1 MQRQRRLTPVR
12 PAKGFT
18 LVELLMVV
26 LIISI
31 LVAILMPVIVN
42 VIRGVGAVKTQARI
56 TSLATGA
63 VTFYKDN
70 GFYPG
75 QCDLPNTWGRGIN
88 QGFHNMKT
96 RLESADATTGLT
108 GSQVLARA
116 LFYNPDETSAPTS
129 LKSNYAQY
137 VPDETC
143 PTDPAI
149 SSRDYTIGD
158 CWPKKQAMAIC
169 YYPARIGVA
178 GMKMYKEEDNK
189 VAYTEPNRAT
199 TDTFANAI
207 KHPAIAGIPVKV
219 GQFILLAP
227 GLDRQYFNAD
237 DVTNYAG
244 Q

>member
-1 MQRQRRLTPVR
+1 MQRQRRLTHAR

-42 VIRGVGAVKTQARI
+42 VIRGIGAVKTQARI

-63 VTFYKDN
+63 VSFYKDN

-75 QCDLPNTWGRGIN
+75 QCDLPSTWAGGIN

-96 RLESADATTGLT
+96 RLENADPAAALT
-108 GSQVLARA
+108 GSQVLARS
-116 LFYNPDETSAPTS
+116 LFYNPADTPAPTT

-149 SSRDYTIGD
+149 SSKDYTIGD
-158 CWPKKQAMAIC
+158 CWPKRQAMAIC
-169 YYPARIGVA
+169 YYPARIGA
-178 GMKMYKEEDNK
+178 TGMSMYKEADNK
-189 VAYTEPNRAT
+189 AYTDGSHAT
-199 TDTFANAI
+199 TDTFVNAI
-207 KHPAIAGIPVKV
+207 KHPAMGSVPFKM
-219 GQFILLAP
+219 GQFIILAP